1 MCLDPFGFDFN
12 NDGDVD
18 FYESYLTYRIMEDAI
33 AEEESTALSGI
44 DDFDD
49 FGDET
54 FGDFGDEGLESFVD
68 EDFEDLDDLWSG
80 DE

>member
-12 NDGDVD
+12 GDGDVD

-44 DDFDD
+44 DDF
-49 FGDET
+49 GDET

-68 EDFEDLDDLWSG
+68 EDFEDLDDLWSE